1 ESSVNV
7 VRESSVGKNDN
18 MPTDL
23 SVNDYTIDDR
33 FAFDIDENENENVN
47 VVENVDE
54 NIDENTNENVN
65 VDDEYNR
72 DDTASIKRRKLRKL
86 RKARGQP
93 CGIVNTL
100 SVGQEFANK
109 AHAAETRRKI
119 KIVKN
124 DNERIQANCKG
135 NVLRETSNVVQSG
148 PQGNI
153 LHACGVVDKGTG
165 NSESQWKNKM
175 KGTSVNL
182 VDEDKRGCPWKVYIS
197 VEDKTERANCDL
209 LINNICEVF
218 NRQLLEARDNPVI
231 TALEYVREYLMKRI
245 VV

>member
-1 ESSVNV
+1 PVSTTITRNLKELLEDLKLLEARDNPVITALEY
-7 VRESSVGKNDN
+7 VREYLMKRIVVVQKVNEDLTDKALEVLDFDLFDSDVG
-18 MPTDL
+18 
-23 SVNDYTIDDR
+23 
-33 FAFDIDENENENVN
+33 
-47 VVENVDE
+47 
-54 NIDENTNENVN
+54 
-65 VDDEYNR
+65 